1 MPVLV
6 VLIGTRG
13 AGKSTTLDFIRRQ
26 GYFVLTPST
35 NRPRRSPKDTE
46 YSFENKWED
55 LELAWEIEV
64 GRYKYGMRE
73 SEIDE
78 AIKNQI
84 GVTVFEPGG
93 IDVLERFKAAR
104 RLEVVTIGLDTIE
117 SIEEQERRIGGD
129 AARVV
134 IEDKLASDR
143 KVVQKCDAVF
153 SGTERDVG
161 DAVVASCKVLSS
173 RGGVL
178 DGDAI
183 RSLLGGRALLTD
195 VDENNVQS
203 ASYDLRLGREAWCQG
218 GFVFLDETN
227 PTLKIPAYSY
237 AIVTAQEEARLPRFV
252 TARYDLTVSGFM
264 DGLILSNGPQVDPGY
279 QGSLFCILFNGR
291 DVARGV
297 TLGRHF
303 ATIEFVTTT
312 TVAEGYSGGYQGK
325 KGLAAFVSENTAVS
339 PGGNIVERI
348 DNLETSIDKKVAPVR
363 QFWFSSLTVVILI
376 HLTIAGWL
384 WFGGPN
390 LSEWLTGCK
399 DPAAASRSME
409 KPDGGRESSYDKS
422 DVSNEEQRVE
432 TIKNSSEGSSEKR
445 MRTGAEER

>member
-1 MPVLV
+1 MSVLV

-13 AGKSTTLDFIRRQ
+13 AGKSTTLDYIRQQ

-35 NRPRRSPKDTE
+35 NRPSRHPEDTE
-46 YSFENKWED
+46 YFFEGNWEEV
-55 LELAWEIEV
+55 ELAWEIEV
-64 GRYKYGMRE
+64 GQYKYGMRE
-73 SEIDE
+73 SEIDS
-78 AIKNQI
+78 AVRSGI

-93 IDVLERFKAAR
+93 IEVLKQFKATG
-104 RLEVVTIGLDTIE
+104 RLEVVTIGLDTIG
-117 SIEEQERRIGGD
+117 SIEEQEERIGGNTLRTVSEEKF
-129 AARVV
+129 AA
-134 IEDKLASDR
+134 DR
-143 KVVQKCDAVF
+143 SVVQKCDAVF
-153 SGTERDVG
+153 SGNEGDVG
-161 DAVVASCKVLSS
+161 DALFASCKVLSS

-178 DGDAI
+178 DGEAI
-183 RSLLGGRALLTD
+183 GSLLRGGVLLTD
-195 VDENNVQS
+195 VDEDNVQS

-218 GFVFLDETN
+218 KFVFLDETN

-279 QGSLFCILFNGR
+279 RGSLFCILFNGR

-312 TVAEGYSGGYQGK
+312 TVTEGYSGGYQGK
-325 KGLAAFVSENTAVS
+325 EGLAAFVSENTAVS

-348 DNLETSIDKKVAPVR
+348 DNLERSIDKKVAPVR
-363 QFWFSSLTVVILI
+363 QFLFSSLGIVILF

-399 DPAAASRSME
+399 DQASASRC
-409 KPDGGRESSYDKS
+409 
-422 DVSNEEQRVE
+422 Q
-432 TIKNSSEGSSEKR
+432 
-445 MRTGAEER
+445 

>member
-1 MPVLV
+1 MSVLV

-35 NRPRRSPKDTE
+35 TRPPRGPEDTE
-46 YSFENKWED
+46 YFFEDNWEEV
-55 LELAWEIEV
+55 ELAWEIGV
-64 GRYKYGMRE
+64 GQYKYGMRE
-73 SEIDE
+73 SEIDN
-78 AIKNQI
+78 AINKGI
-84 GVTVFEPGG
+84 GITVFEPGG
-93 IDVLERFKAAR
+93 IDVLKRFKAAA
-104 RLEVVTIGLDTIE
+104 RLEVVTIGLDTIG
-117 SIEEQERRIGGD
+117 SIEEQGQRIGGD
-129 AARVV
+129 TLRTVS
-134 IEDKLASDR
+134 EDKFAADR
-143 KVVQKCDAVF
+143 SVVQKCDAVF
-153 SGTERDVG
+153 SGTEGNVG

-183 RSLLGGRALLTD
+183 RSFLRGGMLLTD

-218 GFVFLDETN
+218 RFVFLDETN

-252 TARYDLTVSGFM
+252 TGRYDLTVSGFM

-279 QGSLFCILFNGR
+279 RGSLFCILFNGR

-312 TVAEGYSGGYQGK
+312 TVTEGYSGGYQGK
-325 KGLAAFVSENTAVS
+325 KALAAFVSENTAVS

-348 DNLETSIDKKVAPVR
+348 DNLERSIDKKVAPVR
-363 QFWFSSLTVVILI
+363 QFWFSSLGIMMLI
-376 HLTIAGWL
+376 HLAIAGWL

-399 DPAAASRSME
+399 DPAPATRSMGAADGRSE
-409 KPDGGRESSYDKS
+409 KSSDRPGI
-422 DVSNEEQRVE
+422 SNETQRGGSKE
-432 TIKNSSEGSSEKR
+432 RSSEGER
-445 MRTGAEER
+445 GAE